1 MALINCPEC
10 SKEISDKVKTCPHCG
25 FPLVE
30 ELKEEELPQ
39 KVELTDV
46 KLKGIDE
53 KLKKKIITA
62 CIAVALIIVIIFG
75 ISVAIK
81 STKSAKFSE
90 NLSSIT
96 TLMLEGAVASEDTGN
111 LIKSVWYNSIYEE
124 RDSETDKY
132 TRPDGYFV
140 EDFNTALGNLFD
152 DSEFQSDIDN
162 IKTNQD
168 SVKALMK
175 EMTDVP
181 EEYADADEVLKDMY
195 ESYLALTGLAV
206 NPTGSLQDYGTNF
219 NDADSEFAK
228 YYEQMGMYTE

>member
-30 ELKEEELPQ
+30 EIKEEIPQ
-39 KVELTDV
+39 KVEVTDV
-46 KLKGIDE
+46 KLKGIDA
-53 KLKKKIITA
+53 KFKKKIIII
-62 CIAVALIIVIIFG
+62 CIAVVLIIAIVAG
-75 ISVAIK
+75 ISFA
-81 STKSAKFSE
+81 TKSSKSAAFSE
-90 NLSSIT
+90 NLST
-96 TLMLEGAVASEDTGN
+96 VTYLMLDGAADSETAGN
-111 LIKSVWYNSIYEE
+111 LIKSVWHNSIFEE

-152 DSEFQSDIDN
+152 DSTFQSDIDK
-162 IKTNQD
+162 IESNQD
-168 SVKALMK
+168 SVKELMK

-181 EEYADADEVLKDMY
+181 EEYTDAYATLKDMY
-195 ESYLALTGLAV
+195 ESYLSLTGLAV
-206 NPTGSLQDYGTNF
+206 NPTGSLQDFSTNF

-228 YYEQMGMYTE
+228 YYDQIGMYTDK